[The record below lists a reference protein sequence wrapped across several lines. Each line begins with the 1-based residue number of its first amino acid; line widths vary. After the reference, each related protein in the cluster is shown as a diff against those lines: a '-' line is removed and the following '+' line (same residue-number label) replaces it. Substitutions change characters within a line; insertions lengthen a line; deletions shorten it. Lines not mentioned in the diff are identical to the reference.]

1 MSIQELREK
10 RAQMIADARKIL
22 DKAQTEKRS
31 LSADESGKA
40 DEILDGAENVAK
52 QISEMEGAEARSRR
66 LEDAEKG
73 LAETRTR
80 PAPGRG
86 PAPTETRETR
96 SEQTWKTLGGAER
109 RFVFDPSKD
118 RRSTAEYRSAFEN
131 YLVSGR
137 AKGLDTGGETR
148 DLAAD
153 SDVDGGYLVAPTQT
167 VASLIQAVDDA
178 VVVRQFATVIPVRS
192 AQNLG
197 VPVLDTDVSDADW
210 TTEIQTG
217 TKDTAMKFGK
227 RELNPVPLAKRILV
241 SRKLLRTGALP
252 VESIV
257 QARLAYKFGVSQ
269 EKAFLTGSGA
279 NEPLGMLTPTANGI
293 STSRDVNT
301 GSSTDMTADGLID
314 AKFYLKASYWSRP
327 STAWLFSR
335 EAIKRVRKLKDNQNQ
350 YLWQPG
356 LVAGEPDRIL
366 DIPYVVSEFVP
377 NTFTTGKYVGILGDM
392 SFYWIAEAL
401 SLEVQRLSE
410 LYAEANQIGYIGRM
424 EVDAMP
430 VLEEAFARLKTN

>member
-1 MSIQELREK
+1 MGIQELREQ
-10 RAQMIADARKIL
+10 RGQMIADARKIL
-22 DKAQTEKRS
+22 DKAQTEKRD
-31 LSADESGKA
+31 LTADENGKA
-40 DEILDGAENVAK
+40 DELLDGAEAIATK
-52 QISEMEGAEARSRR
+52 ISGMESAEARSRR
-66 LEDAEKG
+66 LDDLERAATEN
-73 LAETRTR
+73 RSR
-80 PAPGRG
+80 PIPTAAPAR
-86 PAPTETRETR
+86 ASSTETR
-96 SEQTWKTLGGAER
+96 SEIAWKTASGER
-109 RFVFDPSKD
+109 RFVIDPAKD
-118 RRSTAEYRSAFEN
+118 RRATSEYRSAFEQ

-137 AKGLDTGGETR
+137 AKGLDASGETR

-269 EKAFLTGSGA
+269 EKGFLTGSGA
-279 NEPLGMLTPTANGI
+279 NEPLGMFTPTANGI

-301 GSSTDMTADGLID
+301 GSSTNMTADGLID
-314 AKFYLKASYWSRP
+314 AKFALKASYWSRP

-335 EAIKRVRKLKDNQNQ
+335 EAVKLIRKLKDQQNQ

-356 LVAGEPDRIL
+356 LVGGEPDRIL

-377 NTFTTGKYVGILGDM
+377 NTFTTAKYVGILGDM

-430 VLEEAFARLKTN
+430 VLEEAFVRLKTN